1 MERKIVLSLFYM
13 GVVTAVVGVI
23 ITTLTYYVFFR
34 REIRENLA
42 HECQLVADCYDSGD
56 PITELDKF
64 TGEELRITLI
74 KKDGTVLFESKADSQ
89 GMPNHLDRPEIKS
102 AIENGSGTDT
112 RFSDTIGTED
122 YYYALRLDDGN
133 ILRVSIKADSIFA
146 LFERS
151 LVIILVIIGGI
162 IIVSMIA
169 SMKLTDKLISPFKK
183 IPDMLRTNQ
192 AASDADIYPEI
203 VPLVEEIRSVRNAQ
217 SEMRQEFTAN
227 VSHELKTPL
236 TSISGYAEVIENGMA
251 QGEDCRRFAGKIRSE
266 SARMLT
272 LISDII
278 RLSELDSA
286 DGESMSDE
294 IDLVEVAMECREQ
307 LEPLAAQKSIDIS
320 VSGEAEKILGCR
332 TEIHE
337 LIYNLADNAIKYNR
351 SGGNIEIT
359 VSGKTLTVEDTGIG
373 IPSDNIPRIFE
384 RFYRADKSR
393 SRARGGTGL
402 GLSIVRHIAQRHDAQ
417 ISVESTVNVGT
428 KITVIFK

>member
-1 MERKIVLSLFYM
+1 M
-13 GVVTAVVGVI
+13 
-23 ITTLTYYVFFR
+23 
-34 REIRENLA
+34 
-42 HECQLVADCYDSGD
+42 
-56 PITELDKF
+56 
-64 TGEELRITLI
+64 
-74 KKDGTVLFESKADSQ
+74 
-89 GMPNHLDRPEIKS
+89 
-102 AIENGSGTDT
+102 
-112 RFSDTIGTED
+112 
-122 YYYALRLDDGN
+122 
-133 ILRVSIKADSIFA
+133 
-146 LFERS
+146 
-151 LVIILVIIGGI
+151 
-162 IIVSMIA
+162 
-169 SMKLTDKLISPFKK
+169 
-183 IPDMLRTNQ
+183 
-192 AASDADIYPEI
+192 
-203 VPLVEEIRSVRNAQ
+203 EEIRSVRNAQ

-286 DGESMSDE
+286 DGDSMSDE

-307 LEPLAAQKSIDIS
+307 LEPLAAQKGIDIS

-337 LIYNLADNAIKYNR
+337 LIYNLTDNAIKYNR

-373 IPSDNIPRIFE
+373 IPSDDIPRIFE